1 MSIKFNVEMK
11 KSIRKNKG
19 FTFLTIIISVNI
31 FGDFVY
37 STYTSDF
44 DDNNINEFK
53 LQSEK

>member
-1 MSIKFNVEMK
+1 MK